1 MTDSAAH
8 LGDPDTLRA
17 RLGVDGYLYFR
28 GLLPAAEVAAAGT
41 AVRAALAAGGWADPE
56 GRPAAGAPP
65 RALNAREAVADPA
78 YRRAAA
84 SASFNRIPY
93 LKPLRSLVRGLLGAD
108 AFSYPVKVLRAV
120 YPEAAGETPPRGRHV
135 HQDYLGTAV
144 NDMFTTWVPLMPIP
158 RTLGGL
164 AVLPGSHLG
173 APPQVKPLG
182 LEQAESEGWAG
193 ADYAAGDVLLFHC
206 LTSHAALPNRGGV
219 LRLSQD
225 SRWQS
230 AAQPAPVRMIYGPK
244 TQGDGEAFHRLFGRQ
259 PWWEP
264 VPTTLRVFRPGDG
277 PDRAAQSPTAAWSRF
292 FPVGDPAHWAER
304 VRAHRAFLARSP
316 AVREE
321 GRAG

>member
-1 MTDSAAH
+1 LTDSAAH
-8 LGDPDTLRA
+8 LADPDTLRA

-41 AVRAALAAGGWADPE
+41 AVRTALAAGGWADRE
-56 GRPAAGAPP
+56 GRPTAGAP
-65 RALNAREAVADPA
+65 RALNAREAAADPA

-93 LKPLRSLVRGLLGAD
+93 LRPLRSLVRSLLGAD

-120 YPEAAGETPPRGRHV
+120 YPEAAGDPPPRGRYV
-135 HQDYLGTAV
+135 HQDYPGIPV

-158 RTLGGL
+158 RRLGGL

-173 APPQVKPLG
+173 AAPPVRPLG
-182 LEQAESEGWAG
+182 EGQAESGAWAS
-193 ADYAAGDVLLFHC
+193 ADYEAGDVLLFHC
-206 LTSHAALPNRGGV
+206 LTSHAALPNRDGR

-230 AAQPAPVRMIYGPK
+230 GGQPAPARMIYGPK
-244 TQGDGEAFHRLFGRQ
+244 AESEGEAFNRLFGRQ

-264 VPTTLRVFRPGDG
+264 VPAGLRLIRPGDAQHE
-277 PDRAAQSPTAAWSRF
+277 AALSPTAAWSRF
-292 FPVGDPAHWAER
+292 FPVGDPAYWAER
-304 VRAHRAFLARSP
+304 VRAHRAFEARSP
-316 AVREE
+316 AVR
-321 GRAG
+321 GDSRAG